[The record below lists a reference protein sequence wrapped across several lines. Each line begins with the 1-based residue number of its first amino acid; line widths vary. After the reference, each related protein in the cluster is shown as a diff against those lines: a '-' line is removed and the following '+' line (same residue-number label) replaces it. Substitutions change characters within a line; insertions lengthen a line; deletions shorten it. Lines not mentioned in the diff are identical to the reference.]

1 MLIWGDEGNLV
12 IDYSG
17 NNNDGKLYGNT
28 RALFKFDEG
37 LDNKTYDSSSY
48 SNNGMFYGGNDG
60 TLYNGSVVCADPPTS
75 GAGCPKWV
83 DGKFG
88 KALSFDGVDDYMD
101 ISHSDSI
108 MPTSAITVEAWVNTQ
123 QKDVWQGIVGKN
135 NNTYP
140 YYYGGY
146 WLGITYANTFRF
158 WIDIGGTPQ
167 TVGSTDIINLNTWY
181 HVVGVYDGSTVK
193 IYVDGILKGSTS
205 ATGSITAVTTSLR
218 IGYTYD
224 GSRFNGLIDEVRIY
238 NRALSEEEIKQ
249 HFATPPPTI
258 TGPEE

>member
-1 MLIWGDEGNLV
+1 
-12 IDYSG
+12 
-17 NNNDGKLYGNT
+17 
-28 RALFKFDEG
+28 
-37 LDNKTYDSSSY
+37 
-48 SNNGMFYGGNDG
+48 MFYGGNDG